1 MRDSQWCL
9 WVTSAMRRQ
18 ASWMELNCKGLISY
32 FRQAGGVRK
41 DRGSPPGSNLNRNWK
56 QNKWEIAENVEVQIH
71 RNVGQARHQHQW
83 AVRGALEDGDKE
95 DALAAADRGH
105 GEEEE
110 EMLPHVIKGNERLR
124 PLLHSLLNFTN
135 PSSKLFLVCPQSL
148 FWINFSG
155 KKKLWPKN

>member
-1 MRDSQWCL
+1 MTFCLIIAIHIFVTLFCTDICRWRVVWRDSQWCL

-18 ASWMELNCKGLISY
+18 ASWLELNCKGLISY

-83 AVRGALEDGDKE
+83 TFWGAPQNGNKK
-95 DALAAADRGH
+95 DALTAADWGH

-110 EMLPHVIKGNERLR
+110 EMLPHVIWGNEV
-124 PLLHSLLNFTN
+124 SNIFFTH
-135 PSSKLFLVCPQSL
+135 C
-148 FWINFSG
+148 
-155 KKKLWPKN
+155 